1 LTTSRRSL
9 TVTSSAHSRRIELL
23 CLPPCDYNM
32 ARLIELE
39 VLCRE
44 ISSVDDLDDYGERLA
59 ACMR

>member
-1 LTTSRRSL
+1 
-9 TVTSSAHSRRIELL
+9 VTSGAHSRRIELL
-23 CLPPCDYNM
+23 RLPPCDYDM

-44 ISSVDDLDDYGERLA
+44 IYSVDDLDAYGERLA